1 MSTKF
6 LESTGCAFIAFIFS
20 EPSSSRSNPDGTNGH
35 DSVTVWPIR
44 SNFKAARPAPEPP
57 TRSSEI
63 GCQQVLAQSHGH
75 DARHGHCTSNV
86 TQDASGALTPD
97 SDRWHSSSSHPE
109 SRPPASVRL
118 PGQLTEQVSGFLAV
132 SARAGSGSE
141 SRAVRA
147 AYRTRVV
154 TPRRMVTVTLPGKL
168 AAQAAGCHIERPARA
183 GMAAEPALAEP
194 TSPGRSRSGVAAG
207 PTAP

>member
-1 MSTKF
+1 MTQSLF
-6 LESTGCAFIAFIFS
+6 G
-20 EPSSSRSNPDGTNGH
+20 RS
-35 DSVTVWPIR
+35 V
-44 SNFKAARPAPEPP
+44 KAAHEPP

-63 GCQQVLAQSHGH
+63 GCQQVLTQSHGH

-207 PTAP
+207 PAAP